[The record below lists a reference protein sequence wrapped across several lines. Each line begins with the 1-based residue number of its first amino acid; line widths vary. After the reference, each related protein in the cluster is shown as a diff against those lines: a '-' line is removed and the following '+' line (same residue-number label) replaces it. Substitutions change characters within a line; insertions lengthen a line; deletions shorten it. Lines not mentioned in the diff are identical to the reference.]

1 LPVRGAISSAS
12 DYNFTAYIVALRTLR
27 VKGLKLLFFL

>member
-12 DYNFTAYIVALRTLR
+12 DYSFTPYIVALRPFS
-27 VKGLKLLFFL
+27 VNILKN